1 MKVIFLDIDG
11 VLNEEKSRS
20 RCCGYLGIDDKLS
33 LRHNKIYTARILQ
46 KNWSDIID
54 ETGEE

>member
-20 RCCGYLGIDDKLS
+20 RCVGYKGIDDKKAENLA
-33 LRHNKIYTARILQ
+33 KIVRATDAKIVLV
-46 KNWSDIID
+46 S
-54 ETGEE
+54 T